1 MQTITF
7 LHQPSVP
14 VEFHKGVVV
23 QALELL
29 PVEQRLAAAMA
40 AGCNTFLLKT
50 KDIFLDML
58 TDSGTNAL
66 SNEQLGAMMLADEA
80 YAGSQSFDRLEASVR
95 EFFGKEFFLP
105 VHQGRA
111 AEHILAEVFVKP
123 GDVVPMN
130 FHFTTTRAHIER
142 KGATIRE
149 LIVDEVFQVS
159 SKDPFKGNMDL
170 KKLEATIKEVGV
182 EKIPFVRMEVTT
194 NLTGGQPV
202 SLANLET
209 VHKITKRHGLM
220 LVIDACLIAENA
232 WFIKQRESAHQ
243 DKTLQQIIHRISQL
257 ADIIYF
263 SARKLG
269 AARGG
274 GIVTS
279 NKQLWAKMKDMV
291 PLFEGFFTYGGM
303 STREIEALAVGL
315 REFTDERVIQHMP
328 RSIEHVVNQLTQIGV
343 PVITPAGALGVH
355 LDARAFLPQVPGAQ
369 YPAGALAIA
378 LFMVAGVRGM
388 ERGTISTDRDPITH
402 QEVLAD
408 LELVRLAI
416 PRRMFSLAHL
426 QFLLDRVQWLFEHRD
441 LIGGLRFVDE
451 PPVLRF
457 FDGRLEPIGDWPAKL
472 LRQFKA
478 DFGESL

>member
-23 QALELL
+23 QALNLL
-29 PVEQRLAAAMA
+29 PIEERATAMLA

-50 KDIFLDML
+50 RDIFLDML

-66 SNEQLGAMMLADEA
+66 SNQQLGAMMLADEA
-80 YAGSQSFDRLEASVR
+80 YAGSQSFDRLEKSVQD
-95 EFFGKEFFLP
+95 FFGKQFFLP

-142 KGATIRE
+142 KGATVRE
-149 LIVDEVFQVS
+149 LIIDEVFQVS
-159 SKDPFKGNMDL
+159 SSEPFKGNMNIAQ
-170 KKLEATIKEVGV
+170 LESVIKEVGV
-182 EKIPFVRMEVTT
+182 ERIPFVRMEVTT

-202 SLANLET
+202 SLANLQAVRKVT
-209 VHKITKRHGLM
+209 QHYGLL
-220 LVIDACLIAENA
+220 LVVDACLVAENA
-232 WFIKQRESAHQ
+232 WFIKQREKKHQ
-243 DKTLQQIIHRISQL
+243 HDSLQKIIHQISEL
-257 ADIIYF
+257 ADIVYF

-274 GIVTS
+274 GIVTN

-328 RSIEHVVNQLTQIGV
+328 LAIEHVVHQLVQIGV
-343 PVITPAGALGVH
+343 PVVTPAGALGVH
-355 LDARAFLPQVPGAQ
+355 LDAGSFLSHVPGNQ
-369 YPAGALAIA
+369 YPAGALAVA
-378 LFMVAGVRGM
+378 LFIVAGVRGM

-402 QEVLAD
+402 QEILAD
-408 LELVRLAI
+408 LELVRLAL
-416 PRRMFSLAHL
+416 PRRMFSLSHL

-441 LIGGLRFVDE
+441 LVGGLRFVEE

-457 FDGRLEPIGDWPAKL
+457 FDGRLAPIGDWPKKL
-472 LRQFKA
+472 VEQFKA